1 MSARKVI
8 LVLMLLLAAP
18 YPLSLLG
25 SAIGGAAEMEYSP
38 KGGAERGLSAPA
50 DTITD
55 GKPRYSVRR
64 TGTEDTKDLRKKT
77 ADLKDPDNLK
87 TEVIYDEKD
96 NTYSIGTSLSESEG
110 GTGTSGTRGT
120 RDTGSKGSST
130 SRTTSSSGRSGS
142 GSRGGNTSSQ
152 SSSQTGAAGAS
163 SGSLLPG
170 RSGFTLGTATGF
182 LNAPVLMTPEEYQE
196 WSLQNSMQQYWRQKN
211 AEAFEAE
218 GKNKFDFTDMH
229 FDLGPAE
236 KIFGPGGVQI
246 KTQGSAELKMG
257 INSKKV
263 NNPALAASRR
273 KTVGFDFDE
282 KINLSLNGK
291 VGDKINMNLNYN
303 TQATFDYDAQ
313 NLKLKYD
320 GKEDEIVKLI
330 EAGNVSFP
338 SNVGLVPGVSSL
350 FGLRTDVQFGK
361 LKIQSVISQKKSA
374 SSSVNSKGGSQ
385 TTNFEFSATNYE
397 ENRHF
402 FLSHFFREKFDQAMA
417 TLPTISSGINIKRVE
432 IWVTNKSGRTEN
444 NRNIIALADLGEPTY
459 IYNPIWTG
467 TGTSV
472 PNNRSNSMY
481 DILVNNYAEARDIS
495 QATSILDGIEKFYG
509 SVDYEKLQA
518 ARKLTTSEYTVNN
531 ALGYVS
537 LSSTLQVDDVLAVA
551 YEYTYMGTTYQV
563 GEFASDITDNSKALF
578 VKLLKGTSGS
588 PNLPTWRLM
597 MKNVYYLGTQK
608 VMADKFRLD
617 IKYQSDSTGVYLS
630 YLPEEKFKSTIL
642 LRALNLDRL
651 DAKNNPH
658 PNGQFDFVEGYTISK
673 GRIIFPVAEPFG
685 EHLAK
690 WINDP
695 ALADKYCF
703 RELYD
708 STKTVAKQITEHD
721 KFLLTGRYKG
731 TNAGEIDL
739 GVTNVAKGS
748 VIVTAGGTTLTEN
761 VDYTVDYNM
770 GRVTII
776 NQSLIDSGTNI
787 SASVESNDT
796 YGMQRK
802 TMVGLNLDY
811 QINKNFTVG
820 GTVMHLSE
828 QPLTTKVSMGNEPLK
843 NTIWGLHVSWKK
855 ESQWLTNLID
865 KLPLIQC
872 TQPSMITFNGEFAQ
886 LLAGQNHSVQG
897 DASYLDDFESSS
909 IKSSLTQPTYWSMS
923 STPSMF
929 AESKLSADATY
940 GYNRALLAW
949 YYVDPIFTRR
959 SSTLTPSHIKSD
971 LDQLSSHYVRE
982 VYERELYPQ
991 KSQNN
996 YTSATGLSVLNLA
1009 FYPRERGAYNLST
1022 DVDQNGHLN
1031 HPEEKWG
1038 GMMRKLDNTD
1048 FEAQNIEYIEFWMMD
1063 PFIYK
1068 HDQPGNH
1075 GGDLYFNLGEVSED
1089 ILKDGKKYF
1098 ESGMPVDG
1106 NPQYFTEGYWGR
1118 IPNSSSVTYAFNNEA
1133 GARARQDVGLNGLN
1147 DDEEREFELYA
1158 NYLQQIQ
1165 SKVSGAVF
1173 DSIYADPANDNY
1185 HYYRGSDFDQLQTS
1199 ILNRYKRINMPQGNS
1214 ADSDTR
1220 PESYET
1226 AWKVTPDV
1234 EDINQDFTLNEY
1246 EKYYQYRVSI
1256 RPEDMVVGR
1265 NHIADKR
1272 TASVKLRNGNT
1283 EECTW
1288 YLFRIPLREY
1298 EDKEGNIRDF
1308 TSIRFMR
1315 IFMTG
1320 FEEDIILR
1328 LATLDLVQGDWRTY
1342 QQPLYNG
1349 TVASTGSGTL
1359 EVSTVCIEENNDKQP
1374 VNYVLP
1380 PGITRITDPSQ
1391 SQLVEA
1397 NEQAM
1402 CMVARNLGGS
1412 EAKAVYKNC
1421 NYDMRQYK
1429 HLQMYVHANA
1439 LAENITATTDGECSV
1454 FIRLGSDYKSNYYEY
1469 EVPLKLT
1476 PEGNYDT
1483 YSAAGCLAVWPAE
1496 NMVDIDFDLFTSL
1509 KKQRN
1514 AQASIGATSM
1524 NRLFSTYDENN
1535 PNNRISIMGN
1545 PTLGEVK
1552 TIMIG
1557 IRNNSGKTK
1566 SIEVWANELRLQEF
1580 SNNGGWAAQGSLQ
1593 VQLSDLGSVN
1603 ATAKMI
1609 TSGFGGIEQSVAQ
1622 RKNEDNLNYSVSTQ
1636 FDLGRL
1642 LPEKAKLHVP
1652 VYYSYSKEKV
1662 APKYNPF
1669 DTDMLLGDAIDALAE
1684 RHQKDSLRSLTT
1696 HTETNRNLS
1705 FSGVRLNIS
1714 TPKHPMPYDPA
1725 NFTFG
1730 YSRSRQ
1736 NTEGQTTVYERD
1748 LNWKASI
1755 NYSWSPNWK
1764 SWEPFKNL
1772 KGKSKWLDIIKAQN
1786 LAFAPQSITFSTD
1799 MNRNYYELQER
1810 DLENPGDFSALP
1822 ATFSQ
1827 NWTWNRN
1834 FSLKWDI
1841 FKALHFTFTSG
1852 TKAEIEEPYTQ
1863 INKDLYPD
1871 RYEAWKDSVKWSLRH
1886 FGRPLD
1892 YTQNTQISYKLPLE
1906 KIPVFDWAS
1915 VDGSYTANYS
1925 WKRGAERA
1933 GRPSL
1938 GNTINSQRTYNI
1950 NGKIDLEKLYN
1961 HSKFLQEA
1969 NKRFSASNAKT
1980 KASQK
1985 KAEKERED
1993 KAKKAEKDKE
2003 KEARQKAEQESMETG
2018 ESVDSIMSRGQKGI
2032 TKQSN
2037 VAGVSTKKKTE
2048 NKGFVQEITLYPD
2061 SDLVIAHGQKS
2072 KRVRVTA
2079 RDSSGFA
2086 YNIKFK
2092 KVDENSIRIVKTPV
2106 DTTNVRLN
2114 VVALP
2119 KASEQKWYGLAQ
2131 TAARFLMMVRNVS
2144 ITYRNTYN
2152 LAVPGFLPDVG
2163 DMLGQKKL
2171 GGIFTPGLD
2180 YAFGFVNDS
2189 YLDKAKSRGWL
2200 LGSDSVATPATIAN
2214 TEDLQVKM
2222 TLEPFTDV
2230 KIDLNMSRTDN
2241 RNKSIQYM
2249 YGTAPVHSGSFN
2261 MTTISIGSAFAS
2273 PGSASNGYYNKTF
2286 QKFLRNLDVYQ
2297 QRVEAQYLGRR
2308 YPEGTGMSGTFNP
2321 ENGTVNKYSADV
2333 MVPAFL
2339 NAYTG
2344 SKGLDIFPSLLKM
2357 LPNWSINYKGLSNLP
2372 WVRDHF
2378 KSVNLTHSY
2387 KSVYAVGS
2395 FHSYSSWVE
2404 CMGSGGLG
2412 FIQNTTTGSYV
2423 PNSLL
2428 DVSTVSINEN
2438 FSPLIGIN
2446 ATLDNNMTVKLEYK
2460 TSRVLNLSMTSAQLT
2475 ETGSKDF
2482 VLGWGYKINDFDIS
2496 RLWRWRKASE
2506 EVAKN
2511 TRTPKGKGGANDLND
2526 MDGGSRQTESNNR
2539 GRNAGRQKV
2548 AHDLN
2553 LRFDFSIRNQNAIKR
2568 DLQTNLC
2575 EATSGS
2581 KAFKTS
2587 AQVDYTMSR
2596 MVTLSLFY
2604 DRQRSAPLL
2613 SSSSYPTITQDF
2625 GMTMKFSLTR

>member
-1 MSARKVI
+1 MSARKII
-8 LVLMLLLAAP
+8 LALCVLASINVLLAMSHSYILEA
-18 YPLSLLG
+18 SEQ
-25 SAIGGAAEMEYSP
+25 A
-38 KGGAERGLSAPA
+38 APA
-50 DTITD
+50 DTVSD
-55 GKPRYSVRR
+55 GKPRYSVRK
-64 TGTEDTKDLRKKT
+64 TGTQDTKDLKKKT
-77 ADLKDPDNLK
+77 ADLKEPDNLK

-96 NTYSIGTSLSESEG
+96 NTYTIGTSFSGSEG
-110 GTGTSGTRGT
+110 SSAGQGTRG
-120 RDTGSKGSST
+120 GSST
-130 SRTTSSSGRSGS
+130 GTRGSSSSGGRSGGRS
-142 GSRGGNTSSQ
+142 QNTSSA
-152 SSSQTGAAGAS
+152 SSTGAAGAS
-163 SGSLLPG
+163 SGSIIPG
-170 RSGFTLGTATGF
+170 RAGFTLGTATSF
-182 LNAPVLMTPEEYQE
+182 LNAPVLMSPEEYQE

-211 AEAFEAE
+211 TEAFEAE

-229 FDLGPAE
+229 FSLGPAE

-246 KTQGSAELKMG
+246 KTQGSAELKVG
-257 INSKKV
+257 VNSKKV

-273 KTVGFDFDE
+273 KTIGFDFDE

-338 SNVGLVPGVSSL
+338 SNISLVPGVSSL

-361 LKIQSVISQKKSA
+361 LKIQSVVSQKKS
-374 SSSVNSKGGSQ
+374 SSCSVSSKGGSQ

-402 FLSHFFREKFDQAMA
+402 FLSHFFRERYDKNMES
-417 TLPTISSGINIKRVE
+417 LPTISSGINIKRVE

-444 NRNIIALADLGEPTY
+444 NRNIIALADLGEPSY
-459 IYNPIWTG
+459 IYNTDLWTN
-467 TGTSV
+467 TGINV
-472 PNNRSNSMY
+472 PSNRSNSEY
-481 DILVNNYAEARDIS
+481 DRLINDYPDARDIS
-495 QATSILDGIEKFYG
+495 QATTILDGIYNFQG
-509 SVDYEKLQA
+509 SIDYEKLQA
-518 ARKLTTSEYTVNN
+518 ARKLSSSEYTVNN

-563 GEFASDITDNSKALF
+563 GEFASDLTDNSKALF

-588 PNLPTWRLM
+588 PKLPTWRLM

-608 VMADKFRLD
+608 VLADKFRLD

-630 YLPEEKFKSTIL
+630 YLPEEQFKNTIL

-658 PNGQFDFVEGYTISK
+658 PNGQFDYVEGYTISK

-690 WINDP
+690 WIGNP

-708 STKTVAKQITEHD
+708 STKTVAKQISEHD

-739 GVTNVAKGS
+739 GVTNIARGS
-748 VIVTAGGTTLTEN
+748 VVVTAGGVTLTEN
-761 VDYTVDYNM
+761 SDYTVDYNM

-776 NQSLIDSGTNI
+776 NQSLIDAGTNI

-802 TMVGLNLDY
+802 TMLGLNMDY
-811 QINKNFTVG
+811 AINKNFTVG
-820 GTVMHLSE
+820 GTLMYLSE

-843 NTIWGLHVSWKK
+843 NTLWGLHVSWKK
-855 ESQWLTNLID
+855 ESQWLTNIID

-872 TQPSMITFNGEFAQ
+872 TQPSLISFNGEFAQ
-886 LLAGQNHSVQG
+886 LIAGQNHSVQG

-909 IKSSLTQPTYWSMS
+909 IKSSLTQPTYWTMS

-929 AESKLSADATY
+929 AESKMNANATY

-971 LDQLSSHYVRE
+971 LDQLSNHYVRE

-991 KSQNN
+991 KSQNT
-996 YTSATGLSVLNLA
+996 YTSSTGLNVLNLA
-1009 FYPRERGAYNLST
+1009 YYPKERGAYNLTT
-1022 DVDQNGHLN
+1022 DVDQNGHLT
-1031 HPEEKWG
+1031 HPEERWG

-1068 HDQPGNH
+1068 RNLPGNH

-1133 GARARQDVGLNGLN
+1133 GARAKQDVGLNGLN
-1147 DDEEREFELYA
+1147 DDEEREFGLYA

-1165 SKVSGAVF
+1165 SKVSPIVF
-1173 DSIYADPANDNY
+1173 DSIYNDPANDNY
-1185 HYYRGSDFDQLQTS
+1185 HYYRGSDFDQLKMS

-1234 EDINQDFTLNEY
+1234 EDINQDYTLNEY
-1246 EKYYQYRVSI
+1246 EKYYQYHVSI

-1272 TASVKLRNGNT
+1272 VASVKLRNGNT

-1288 YLFRIPLREY
+1288 YLFRVPLTEY
-1298 EDKEGNIRDF
+1298 ESKEGNINDF

-1315 IFMTG
+1315 LFMTG
-1320 FEEDIILR
+1320 FEEETILR
-1328 LATLDLVQGDWRTY
+1328 LATLDLVQGDWRMY

-1349 TVASTGSGTL
+1349 DVPSSGGGTL
-1359 EVSTVCIEENNDKQP
+1359 EISTVCIEENNDKQP

-1439 LAENITATTDGECSV
+1439 LAENITSTTDGECSV

-1476 PEGNYDT
+1476 PEGYYDT
-1483 YSAAGCLAVWPAE
+1483 YSAQGCLAVWPAE
-1496 NMVDIDFDLFTSL
+1496 NMVDINFDLFTSL

-1514 AQASIGATSM
+1514 AQASIGVASM
-1524 NRLFSTYDENN
+1524 NRLFSTYDEDH

-1557 IRNNSGKTK
+1557 IRNNSGRTK

-1580 SNNGGWAAQGSLQ
+1580 SNSGGWAAQGSLQ
-1593 VQLSDLGSVN
+1593 VQVSDLGSVN

-1622 RKNEDNLNYSVSTQ
+1622 RKNEDNLNYSISTH

-1642 LPEKAKLHVP
+1642 LPEKAKLTVP
-1652 VYYSYSKEKV
+1652 MYYSYSKEKIS
-1662 APKYNPF
+1662 PKYNPF
-1669 DTDMLLGDAIDALAE
+1669 DTDMLLDDALDALANE
-1684 RHQKDSLRSLTT
+1684 QQRDSLRSLTN
-1696 HTETNRNLS
+1696 HTETNKNLS
-1705 FSGVRLNIS
+1705 FTGIRLNIS
-1714 TPKHPMPYDPA
+1714 TRKHPMPYDPA

-1730 YSRSRQ
+1730 YSRSSQ
-1736 NTEGQTTVYERD
+1736 FTEGQTTVYERE
-1748 LNWKASI
+1748 LNWKANM

-1764 SWEPFKNL
+1764 TWEPFKNL

-1786 LAFAPQSITFSTD
+1786 LAYAPQSITFSTD

-1810 DLENPGDFSALP
+1810 DLENPSDLSALP

-1841 FKALHFTFTSG
+1841 FKALHFSFQSG

-1871 RYEAWKDSVKWSLRH
+1871 RYEAWKDSVKWSLRN

-1892 YTQNTQISYKLPLE
+1892 YHQNTQLSYKLPLE

-1915 VDGSYTANYS
+1915 VDGAYTANYT
-1925 WKRGAERA
+1925 WKRGAERV

-1938 GNTINSQRTYNI
+1938 GNTINSQRTVNI
-1950 NGKIDLEKLYN
+1950 NGRLDLEKLYN

-1969 NKRFSASNAKT
+1969 NKRFSAANAK
-1980 KASQK
+1980 AGANQK
-1985 KAEKERED
+1985 RAEKEKEE
-1993 KAKKAEKDKE
+1993 KAKKAAKE
-2003 KEARQKAEQESMETG
+2003 KERDARQRAEQESMNTG
-2018 ESVDSIMSRGQKGI
+2018 ESVDSILARQQNAGG
-2032 TKQSN
+2032 KQGN
-2037 VAGVSTKKKTE
+2037 AAGVTNKKKPE

-2086 YNIKFK
+2086 YNIKYK
-2092 KVDENSIRIVKTPV
+2092 KVDENSIRIVRTPV
-2106 DTTNVRLN
+2106 DTTSVRLN
-2114 VVALP
+2114 VIALP

-2131 TAARFLMMVRNVS
+2131 TAARFLMMIRNVS

-2163 DMLGQKKL
+2163 DMLGQRKL
-2171 GGIFTPGLD
+2171 GGMFTPGLD
-2180 YAFGFVNDS
+2180 FGFGLVDDS
-2189 YLDKAKSRGWL
+2189 YLNKAKGRGWL
-2200 LGSDSVATPATIAN
+2200 LGNDSVATPATIAK
-2214 TEDLQVKM
+2214 TEDVQVKM
-2222 TLEPFTDV
+2222 SLEPFTDL

-2249 YGTAPVHSGSFN
+2249 YGTPPTHSGSFN

-2273 PGSASNGYYNKTF
+2273 IGSAGNGYYSKTF
-2286 QKFLRNLDVYQ
+2286 QKFQDNIDIYQ
-2297 QRVEAQYLGRR
+2297 KRVEDQYRGIR
-2308 YPEGTGMSGTFNP
+2308 YPAATGMNGTFNP

-2344 SKGLDIFPSLLKM
+2344 TSSLDIFPSLLKM

-2372 WVRDHF
+2372 WLRDHF
-2378 KSVNLTHSY
+2378 KSINLTHAY

-2395 FHSYSSWVE
+2395 YHSYSSWVE
-2404 CMGSGGLG
+2404 CMGTGGLG
-2412 FIQNTTTGSYV
+2412 FIQNTTTGGYV

-2428 DVSTVSINEN
+2428 DVSTVSINES

-2446 ATLDNNMTVKLEYK
+2446 TTFNNNMTLKLEYK
-2460 TSRVLNLSMTSAQLT
+2460 TTRVLNLSMTSAQLT

-2482 VLGWGYKINDFDIS
+2482 VLGWGYKINDFNLSSIF
-2496 RLWRWRKASE
+2496 RGKKASE
-2506 EVAKN
+2506 QVAKN
-2511 TRTPKGKGGANDLND
+2511 TKTKGKSPNSMNNDDLGETSRGGTTS
-2526 MDGGSRQTESNNR
+2526 GR
-2539 GRNAGRQKV
+2539 GNSGKSKI

-2553 LRFDFSIRNQNAIKR
+2553 LRFDFSIRNQSAIKR
-2568 DLQTNLC
+2568 DLQSNLC
-2575 EATSGS
+2575 EATSGN

>member
-1 MSARKVI
+1 MDMSARKIIFALAVT
-8 LVLMLLLAAP
+8 VPLLLPRGGETEAST
-18 YPLSLLG
+18 LSEG
-25 SAIGGAAEMEYSP
+25 VDVSV
-38 KGGAERGLSAPA
+38 PA
-50 DTITD
+50 DTVTEK
-55 GKPRYSVRR
+55 GKPRFSVRK
-64 TGTEDTKDLRKKT
+64 TGTEDTKSLRKKT

-96 NTYSIGTSLSESEG
+96 NTYSIGTSLSGEEESG
-110 GTGTSGTRGT
+110 KGKSRSTNTNSSRQQTSTQ
-120 RDTGSKGSST
+120 SQGSS
-130 SRTTSSSGRSGS
+130 
-142 GSRGGNTSSQ
+142 
-152 SSSQTGAAGAS
+152 TGAAGAT
-163 SGSLLPG
+163 SGSILPG

-182 LNAPVLMTPEEYQE
+182 LNAPVLMTPEEYQR
-196 WSLQNSMQQYWRQKN
+196 WSLQNSIQQYWRNKN

-246 KTQGSAELKMG
+246 KTQGSAELKIG

-303 TQATFDYDAQ
+303 TQATFDYDTQ

-338 SNVGLVPGVSSL
+338 SNISLVPGVSSL

-361 LKIQSVISQKKSA
+361 LKIQSVVSQKKSA
-374 SSSVNSKGGSQ
+374 SASVDSKGGSQ

-402 FLSHFFREKFDQAMA
+402 FLSHFFRERYDKNME

-432 IWVTNKSGRTEN
+432 IWVTNKSGKSEN
-444 NRNIIALADLGEPTY
+444 NRNIIALADLGEPTN
-459 IYNPIWTG
+459 IYNSMWTG
-467 TGTSV
+467 TGVNV
-472 PNNRSNSMY
+472 PSNRSNSEY
-481 DILVNNYAEARDIS
+481 DMLVNNYSEARDIS
-495 QATSILDGIEKFYG
+495 QATNVLDGMGDFYG
-509 SVDYEKLQA
+509 SIDYEKLQS
-518 ARKLTTSEYTVNN
+518 ARKLSSTEYTVNN

-563 GEFASDITDNSKALF
+563 GEFAADITDNSQALF
-578 VKLLKGTSGS
+578 VKLLKGTTGS
-588 PNLPTWRLM
+588 PQLPTWRLM

-608 VMADKFRLD
+608 VMSDKFRLD
-617 IKYQSDSTGVYLS
+617 IKYQSDSTGVYLT
-630 YLPEEKFKSTIL
+630 YLPEEKLKSTIL
-642 LRALNLDRL
+642 LRALGLDRL
-651 DAKNNPH
+651 DAKNNEH
-658 PNGQFDFVEGYTISK
+658 PNGQFDFVEGYTVSK

-685 EHLAK
+685 EHLAN
-690 WINDP
+690 WIGDP
-695 ALADKYCF
+695 ALAEKYCF

-708 STKTVAKQITEHD
+708 STKTVAKQISEHD
-721 KFLLTGRYKG
+721 KFMLTGRYKG

-739 GVTNVAKGS
+739 GVTNVARGS

-776 NQSLIDSGTNI
+776 NQSLLDAGTNI

-802 TMVGLNLDY
+802 TMLGLNLDY
-811 QINKNFTVG
+811 EINKNFTVG
-820 GTVMHLSE
+820 GTLMYLSE

-843 NTIWGLHVSWKK
+843 NTLWGFHVSWKK
-855 ESQWLTNLID
+855 ESQWLTNMID

-872 TQPSMITFNGEFAQ
+872 TQPSLIAFNGEFAQ
-886 LLAGQNHSVQG
+886 LIAGQNHSVQG

-929 AESKLSADATY
+929 AESKLSSDKTY
-940 GYNRALLAW
+940 NYNRSLLAW

-991 KSQNN
+991 KAQNS
-996 YTSATGLSVLNLA
+996 YTSATSLNVLNLA

-1022 DVDQNGHLN
+1022 DVDRDGHLL
-1031 HPEEKWG
+1031 HPEETWG

-1048 FEAQNIEYIEFWMMD
+1048 FEAQNIEYIEFWMLD

-1068 HDQPGNH
+1068 HNLPGNH

-1133 GARARQDVGLNGLN
+1133 GSRARQDIGLNGLN
-1147 DDEEREFELYA
+1147 DEEERAFGLYA
-1158 NYLQQIQ
+1158 DYLQQIQ
-1165 SKVSGAVF
+1165 GKVSPTAF

-1185 HYYRGSDFDQLQTS
+1185 HYYRGTDFDDLRMP
-1199 ILNRYKRINMPQGNS
+1199 ILDRYKRINMPQGNS
-1214 ADSDTR
+1214 ADNDTS

-1234 EDINQDFTLNEY
+1234 EDINQDYTLNEY
-1246 EKYYQYRVSI
+1246 EKYYQYHISI
-1256 RPEDMVVGR
+1256 RPEDMVVGH

-1288 YLFRIPLREY
+1288 YLFRVPLTEY
-1298 EDKEGNIRDF
+1298 ESKVGSISDF

-1320 FEEDIILR
+1320 FEEETVLR

-1342 QQPLYNG
+1342 QQPLYTAG
-1349 TVASTGSGTL
+1349 VPSTGGGTL

-1391 SQLVEA
+1391 AQLVEA

-1402 CMVARNLGGS
+1402 CMIARNLGGS

-1439 LAENITATTDGECSV
+1439 LAENITSTTDGECSI
-1454 FIRLGSDYKSNYYEY
+1454 FIRLGSDYKNNYYEY

-1476 PEGNYDT
+1476 PEGYYDT
-1483 YSAAGCLAVWPAE
+1483 YSAQGCLAVWPSE
-1496 NMVDIDFDLFTSL
+1496 NMVDINFDIFTSL

-1514 AQASIGATSM
+1514 SQVSLGVTSM
-1524 NRLFSTYDENN
+1524 SRLFSTYDENH
-1535 PNNRISIMGN
+1535 PNNRISVMGN

-1557 IRNNSGKTK
+1557 VRNNRGKTK

-1580 SNNGGWAAQGSLQ
+1580 SNSGGWAAQGSLQ
-1593 VQLSDLGSVN
+1593 MQLSDLGSVN

-1622 RKNEDNLNYSVSTQ
+1622 RKNEDDLNYSVTTN

-1642 LPEKAKLHVP
+1642 LPEKAKLTFP
-1652 VYYSYSKEKV
+1652 MYYSYSKEKV
-1662 APKYNPF
+1662 TPKYNPF
-1669 DTDMLLGDAIDALAE
+1669 DTDMLLSDALEAFSDNRE
-1684 RHQKDSLRSLTT
+1684 RDSLRSLTT
-1696 HTETNRNLS
+1696 HTETSKNLS

-1714 TPKHPMPYDPA
+1714 SRKHPMPYDPA
-1725 NFTFG
+1725 NFSFS
-1730 YSRSRQ
+1730 YSRSTQ
-1736 NTEGQTTVYERD
+1736 FTEGETTVYERE
-1748 LNWKASI
+1748 LNWKASM

-1764 SWEPFKNL
+1764 AWEPFKDL
-1772 KGKSKWLDIIKAQN
+1772 KGKSKWLDIVKAQN
-1786 LAFAPQSITFSTD
+1786 LAFCPQNITFSTD
-1799 MNRNYYELQER
+1799 MNRSYYELQER
-1810 DLENPGDFSALP
+1810 DLENPGDYSSLP
-1822 ATFSQ
+1822 ASFSQ
-1827 NWTWNRN
+1827 NWIWNRN

-1841 FKALHFTFTSG
+1841 FKALHFSFQSG
-1852 TKAEIEEPYTQ
+1852 TRAEIEEPYTQ
-1863 INKDLYPD
+1863 VNKDLYPD

-1892 YTQNTQISYKLPLE
+1892 YNQNVQASYKLPLE
-1906 KIPVFDWAS
+1906 KIPVLDWAS
-1915 VDGSYTANYS
+1915 ADASYSSTYS
-1925 WKRGAERA
+1925 WKRGTERA
-1933 GRPSL
+1933 GKPSL
-1938 GNTINSQRTYNI
+1938 GNTINTQRNVNM
-1950 NGKIDLEKLYN
+1950 NGKLDLEKLYN
-1961 HSKFLQEA
+1961 HSPFLKEA
-1969 NKRFSASNAKT
+1969 NKRFSASNARSE
-1980 KASQK
+1980 ANQK
-1985 KAEKERED
+1985 RLEKEKED
-1993 KAKKAEKDKE
+1993 KAKKAAKVKEKD
-2003 KEARQKAEQESMETG
+2003 ARKKAQMESMETG
-2018 ESVDSIMSRGQKGI
+2018 EAVDSILARQQASGKQGNAAGI
-2032 TKQSN
+2032 
-2037 VAGVSTKKKTE
+2037 STKKKPE
-2048 NKGFVQEITLYPD
+2048 NKGFMQEVTLYPD
-2061 SDLVIAHGQKS
+2061 SDIVISHGQKS
-2072 KRVRVTA
+2072 KRIRVTA

-2086 YNIKFK
+2086 YNIKYK
-2092 KVDENSIRIVKTPV
+2092 KVDENSIRIVRTPV
-2106 DTTNVRLN
+2106 DTTKVRLG

-2119 KASEQKWYGLAQ
+2119 KASEQKWYGVAQ

-2144 ITYRNTYN
+2144 VSYRNTFN
-2152 LAVPGFLPDVG
+2152 LSVPGFMPEVG
-2163 DMLGQKKL
+2163 DMLGQKRL
-2171 GGIFTPGLD
+2171 DGVFSPGVD
-2180 YAFGFVNDS
+2180 FAFGFVDES
-2189 YLDKAKSRGWL
+2189 YLDRAKDRGWL
-2200 LGSDSVATPATIAN
+2200 LGNDSVATPATTAK
-2214 TEDLQVKM
+2214 TEDVQVKM
-2222 TLEPFTDV
+2222 TLEPFTDLKV
-2230 KIDLNMSRTDN
+2230 DVNMSRTDN

-2249 YGTAPVHSGSFN
+2249 YGTPPTFSGSFN
-2261 MTTISIGSAFAS
+2261 MTTVSIGTAFASIGSAD
-2273 PGSASNGYYNKTF
+2273 NGYYSSAF
-2286 QKFLRNLDVYQ
+2286 QKFQENLDVYQ
-2297 QRVEAQYLGRR
+2297 QRVEARYKDVQY
-2308 YPEGTGMSGTFNP
+2308 PSGTGMRGTFNP

-2339 NAYTG
+2339 DAYTG
-2344 SKGLDIFPSLLKM
+2344 GGGLDIFPAITRM

-2378 KSVNLTHSY
+2378 KSVNLTHGY
-2387 KSVYAVGS
+2387 KSIYAVGS
-2395 FHSYSSWVE
+2395 YNSYSSWVE
-2404 CMGSGGLG
+2404 CMGTGGLG
-2412 FIQNTTTGSYV
+2412 FIQNTTTGSYI
-2423 PNSLL
+2423 PNSLY
-2428 DVSTVSINEN
+2428 DVSTVSINES

-2446 ATLDNNMTVKLEYK
+2446 TTLNNNMTFKVEYK
-2460 TSRVLNLSMTSAQLT
+2460 TTRVLNLSMTSAQLT
-2475 ETGSKDF
+2475 ETASKDF
-2482 VLGWGYKINDFDIS
+2482 VIGWGYKINDFS
-2496 RLWRWRKASE
+2496 LSSLFRSRKASE
-2506 EVAKN
+2506 QVARN
-2511 TRTPKGKGGANDLND
+2511 TRQRN
-2526 MDGGSRQTESNNR
+2526 
-2539 GRNAGRQKV
+2539 GRNANDRNENNNNAAGASQNTRSSRTQKV
-2548 AHDLN
+2548 SHDLN
-2553 LRFDFSIRNQNAIKR
+2553 MRFDFSIRNQSAIKR

-2581 KAFKTS
+2581 SAFKTS
-2587 AQVDYTMSR
+2587 AQLDYTLSR
-2596 MVTLSLFY
+2596 LVTLSIFY
-2604 DRQRSAPLL
+2604 DRQRSEPLL